1 MSHHFGSD
9 CHDDDCWCAPSTAPQ
24 QGVGIQ
30 REFVKP
36 PLGSEREFVTDLP
49 DVSAGIRNGAALVE
63 EFLKTQSM
71 ASDAWTIGYN
81 QGISEGLERR
91 KKMKAKHKKRC
102 AKLLAEI
109 TKAYEL
115 GWNHGSADSID

>member
-1 MSHHFGSD
+1 M
-9 CHDDDCWCAPSTAPQ
+9 
-24 QGVGIQ
+24 
-30 REFVKP
+30 REF
-36 PLGSEREFVTDLP
+36 ETDLP

-81 QGISEGLERR
+81 QGINEGLERR
-91 KKMKAKHKKRC
+91 KKMKAKYKKRC

-115 GWNHGSADSID
+115 GWNHGLADSID